1 MTLLVTMLT
10 ATTAWAD
17 TWPEYI
23 TDVILVGGT
32 ESEVNAAKSAHSD
45 YTFIS
50 QDLNA
55 GCGSGSDYIY
65 LGYKTG
71 YRANVNGGYITDII
85 VIDAEGTNPPST
97 VTYSGRT
104 YYLCPYDGG
113 SHFEDVKGNLNS
125 NCGGGWNLYLYYTK
139 ANIGKQAVSSITVN
153 STKDGA
159 INCYYT
165 NGNSHETQ
173 IDLNRGLSGSSDVY
187 MHLTT
192 ATKTNR
198 PSADPVMASGLTY
211 NDGEQQLIA
220 TAATLASG
228 TMYYRI
234 GTSGSFTSTVAD
246 VKATAAGSYTVYY
259 YAGSNSYSDVS
270 STHSASVTIGKSAN
284 SGVTVSCADIV
295 EGNALNPQL
304 GGTNLST
311 GAVTYKY
318 CTTQNGTYTATAPT
332 TAGTYYVK
340 ATVAADGNCNE
351 FTTAYANFKIV
362 GDWALH
368 NSGDSEADAYVI
380 STTDELDLLAQRVNS
395 GTNYKDKFFKLDAN
409 ITYSHTKDWND
420 ATSTENNFTPIGK
433 SGATFK
439 GHFDGKGFTV
449 SGIRISSS
457 SDYNGLFGYLYD
469 GATVKNVILSDA
481 RIMSGSYSGGIA
493 GDCNIS
499 TITNCWVK
507 SNVCIGRYSYVGGIA
522 GNLYG
527 GAIIGCRSEATLI
540 AASGS
545 GRQRYGGIAGSLN
558 VSAANVKHCIVAGA
572 TVPGTAY
579 RGAVVGRLW
588 LGSLTNNYYINCSVA
603 GVADATNVGCTD
615 DTNLADTNGAR
626 HAVTIGAATG
636 VTITPV
642 GTETNYNLSGIT
654 AYEGNNGI
662 IYGGQLYAGAGET
675 VRLNIAYTVP
685 DGCTLN
691 GFTDGNGNALADNGD
706 GSYTLTMSGAAAT
719 VTPDVYDPW
728 GIASG
733 RDGSTAEKAYLITT
747 PADLDLL
754 ASKVNGGTNYYGKY
768 FEMGADI
775 TYSYDGLGENESNYT
790 AIGTGSGNYFKGKF
804 DGKGH
809 TVSGIRIYMDGTNNQ
824 GIFGKITE
832 YAEVKNVTIADAR
845 ITGHYYVGGIVG
857 WNSYGTVENCHALST
872 VTVSGTSNIGG
883 ITGYNEGTVKGCTS
897 AATVSGSN
905 GSYYVGGIAGGNP
918 GGTTQDCLVLGGSVS
933 GSSSVGAIAGS
944 NDGGGTLTNN
954 YHTLYGMGGVNGS
967 DQDGAEIVVRIAA
980 ADGVTLSLPAATYV
994 WNEQNLYKSGTVVTL
1009 NCTIPDG
1016 KVFDHY
1022 TVNSGDIS
1030 NADSQTGEHTLT
1042 GFSQDVTITGIFA
1055 DLVNVTYIAADG
1067 TAQSH
1072 AAAEIDGS
1080 KTNLPGGWYVV
1091 NSNVNLTTKLNF
1103 TGDTHLILADGKTLS
1118 IDASGESG
1126 ESGCYFGLSCKE
1138 GEIGNGATYHDLT
1151 IYGQAAGT
1159 GKVSANHGHPGN
1171 ATSYAYYAKTITING
1186 GVVEATS
1193 SGRGICGSNVIINGG
1208 QIILAPSYATIT
1220 ADNITLG
1227 WRKPSDYIQSSEFI
1241 NPSAM
1246 GTITI
1251 TDGKVFTDGTGI
1263 YDHTTTTG
1271 TLEKLTNKTLHPC
1284 LVLTDNASNADA
1296 LAEYNGKTIAVALS
1310 GRTLLKNGDWN
1321 TLCLPF
1327 SLTAAQIAASP
1338 LAGATIMEL
1347 LSTSNLDSEGKLT
1360 LNFKNVTAITAGKPY
1375 MVKWSPTTDN
1385 LTNPV
1390 FDNVT
1395 IDKTMNDVSF
1405 TGGSFKGTYAPL
1417 EITDA
1422 NRDEVL
1428 LLATGNKL
1436 GYAKTDRTVANGKAL
1451 GTCRAYF
1458 EIPTTTGA
1466 PAINSYELNF
1476 GEGTA
1481 TSISEELRVESEEF
1495 ATATGW
1501 YTLDGRRL
1509 QGKPAQKGVYI
1520 QNGKKVIIK

>member
-1 MTLLVTMLT
+1 METKRKSFLARATMTLSGARCAAVMLLVMMLT
-10 ATTAWAD
+10 MTAQTAWAD
-17 TWPEYI
+17 TWPAYI
-23 TDVILVGGT
+23 TDIILVGG
-32 ESEVNAAKSAHSD
+32 SSDEVTTAKSANSG
-45 YTFIS
+45 YS
-50 QDLNA
+50 WCSMDLNDGA
-55 GCGSGSDYIY
+55 GGDDIN

-198 PSADPVMASGLTY
+198 PSVDPVMASGLTY
-211 NDGEQQLIA
+211 NGGEQQLIA

-234 GTSGSFTSTVAD
+234 GTSGEWKTSISELT
-246 VKATAAGSYTVYY
+246 ATNAGGYTVQY
-259 YAGSNSYSDVS
+259 YAGSNSYSDAS
-270 STHSASVTIGKSAN
+270 STHSTTVSIGKSVN

-351 FTTAYANFKIV
+351 FTTAYASFKIV

-380 STTDELDLLAQRVNS
+380 STTDELDLLAQRVNAGNAYS
-395 GTNYKDKFFKLDAN
+395 GKYFRLGAN
-409 ITYSHTKDWND
+409 ITYSHDSEWNNT
-420 ATSTENNFTPIGK
+420 TSTENNYTPIGK
-433 SGATFK
+433 KGATFK

-706 GSYTLTMSGAAAT
+706 GSYTLTMTGAAAT
-719 VTPDVYDPW
+719 VTPDVYD
-728 GIASG
+728 
-733 RDGSTAEKAYLITT
+733 
-747 PADLDLL
+747 
-754 ASKVNGGTNYYGKY
+754 
-768 FEMGADI
+768 
-775 TYSYDGLGENESNYT
+775 
-790 AIGTGSGNYFKGKF
+790 
-804 DGKGH
+804 
-809 TVSGIRIYMDGTNNQ
+809 
-824 GIFGKITE
+824 
-832 YAEVKNVTIADAR
+832 
-845 ITGHYYVGGIVG
+845 
-857 WNSYGTVENCHALST
+857 
-872 VTVSGTSNIGG
+872 
-883 ITGYNEGTVKGCTS
+883 
-897 AATVSGSN
+897 
-905 GSYYVGGIAGGNP
+905 
-918 GGTTQDCLVLGGSVS
+918 
-933 GSSSVGAIAGS
+933 
-944 NDGGGTLTNN
+944 
-954 YHTLYGMGGVNGS
+954 
-967 DQDGAEIVVRIAA
+967 
-980 ADGVTLSLPAATYV
+980 
-994 WNEQNLYKSGTVVTL
+994 
-1009 NCTIPDG
+1009 
-1016 KVFDHY
+1016 
-1022 TVNSGDIS
+1022 
-1030 NADSQTGEHTLT
+1030 
-1042 GFSQDVTITGIFA
+1042 A
-1055 DLVNVTYIAADG
+1055 DLVVVTNQG
-1067 TAQSH
+1067 T
-1072 AAAEIDGS
+1072 
-1080 KTNLPGGWYVV
+1080 T
-1091 NSNVNLTTKLNF
+1091 
-1103 TGDTHLILADGKTLS
+1103 
-1118 IDASGESG
+1118 
-1126 ESGCYFGLSCKE
+1126 
-1138 GEIGNGATYHDLT
+1138 
-1151 IYGQAAGT
+1151 
-1159 GKVSANHGHPGN
+1159 N
-1171 ATSYAYYAKTITING
+1171 AT
-1186 GVVEATS
+1186 
-1193 SGRGICGSNVIINGG
+1193 
-1208 QIILAPSYATIT
+1208 
-1220 ADNITLG
+1220 
-1227 WRKPSDYIQSSEFI
+1227 
-1241 NPSAM
+1241 
-1246 GTITI
+1246 TI
-1251 TDGKVFTDGTGI
+1251 TDNNGMTRNV
-1263 YDHTTTTG
+1263 
-1271 TLEKLTNKTLHPC
+1271 
-1284 LVLTDNASNADA
+1284 VLQ
-1296 LAEYNGKTIAVALS
+1296 
-1310 GRTLLKNGDWN
+1310 GRTLYKDGKWN

-1327 SLTAAQIAASP
+1327 DVTIASSP
-1338 LAGATIMEL
+1338 LSGDNVQAMTL
-1347 LSTSNLDSEGKLT
+1347 NNSTSALSGTTLT
-1360 LNFKNVTAITAGKPY
+1360 LNFVEATNTTIPAGTPFII
-1375 MVKWSPTTDN
+1375 KWDGDGSNN
-1385 LTNPV
+1385 LVNPV
-1390 FDNVT
+1390 FMGVT
-1395 IDKTMNDVSF
+1395 ISNASADVSF
-1405 TGGSFKGTYAPL
+1405 TGGKFKGTYAYQAFDS
-1417 EITDA
+1417 EDKSI
-1422 NRDEVL
+1422 L
-1428 LLATGNKL
+1428 LVGGSNLYWPQNGASL
-1436 GYAKTDRTVANGKAL
+1436 GA
-1451 GTCRAYF
+1451 CRAYF
-1458 EIPTTTGA
+1458 ELSDGA
-1466 PAINSYELNF
+1466 SASEFVLNF
-1476 GEGTA
+1476 GDET
-1481 TSISEELRVESEEF
+1481 
-1495 ATATGW
+1495 TGIRPNRPSPDPSLNNGGEW
-1501 YTLDGRRL
+1501 YDLSGRKL
-1509 QGKPAQKGVYI
+1509 TQKPTQKGVYI
-1520 QNGKKVIIK
+1520 VNGKKVVVK

>member
-1 MTLLVTMLT
+1 MKTKKTSFLARAAMTLLLAVLT
-10 ATTAWAD
+10 TATAWAD
-17 TWPEYI
+17 SWPEYI
-23 TDVILVGGT
+23 TDVILVGG
-32 ESEVNAAKSAHSD
+32 SSDEVTTAKSANSG
-45 YTFIS
+45 YS
-50 QDLNA
+50 WCSMDLNDGA
-55 GCGSGSDYIY
+55 SGDYIY

-198 PSADPVMASGLTY
+198 PSTDPVMASGLTY
-211 NDGEQQLIA
+211 NGGEQQLIA

-234 GTSGSFTSTVAD
+234 GTSGSFTSNVAD

-259 YAGSNSYSDVS
+259 YADSNSYSDAS

-351 FTTAYANFKIV
+351 FTTAYATFTIRR
-362 GDWALH
+362 DWALH
-368 NSGDSEADAYVI
+368 NTGDSEADAYVI
-380 STTDELDLLAQRVNS
+380 TTTGDLDLLAQRVNAGNAYS
-395 GTNYKDKFFKLDAN
+395 GKYFRLGGN
-409 ITYSHTKDWND
+409 ITYSHDSEWNNT
-420 ATSTENNFTPIGK
+420 TSTENNYTPIGK

-706 GSYTLTMSGAAAT
+706 GSYTLTMTGAAAT
-719 VTPDVYDPW
+719 VTPDVYDLW
-728 GIASG
+728 GIADG
-733 RDGSTAEKAYLITT
+733 RDGSTAAKAYRITT
-747 PADLDLL
+747 PDGLDLL
-754 ASKVNGGTNYYGKY
+754 ATRVNGGTTYENTY
-768 FEMGADI
+768 FELGADI
-775 TYSYDGLGENESNYT
+775 TYDYTGLAETGSNYT
-790 AIGTGSGNYFKGKF
+790 AIGTYQKGFNGHF

-809 TVSGIRIYMDGTNNQ
+809 TVSGIRIYRSGTADPDKYQGLFGQINN
-824 GIFGKITE
+824 G
-832 YAEVKNVTIADAR
+832 EVKNVSLSDAC
-845 ITGHYYVGGIVG
+845 ITGDDHTGGIVG
-857 WNSYGTVENCHALST
+857 WNNYGTIENCHVLST
-872 VTVSGTSNIGG
+872 VTVLGTKDKAHEHGGIVGYNIGG
-883 ITGYNEGTVKGCTS
+883 SIIGCTS
-897 AATVSGSN
+897 SADVTAEMSGT
-905 GSYYVGGIAGGNP
+905 YYGGIAGWNYE
-918 GGTTQDCLVLGGSVS
+918 GTIRDCLVYGGSVS
-933 GSSSVGAIAGS
+933 GSSSVGAITGS

-954 YHTLYGMGGVNGS
+954 YHTIYGMGGVNGS
-967 DQDGAEIVVRIAA
+967 DQDGARYAVATGSKP
-980 ADGVTLSLPAATYV
+980 DGFGDATATYGTGAYTGITAYGTNGLEYGGKYYRYDATTMLV
-994 WNEQNLYKSGTVVTL
+994 FEDHGTENDELIVANNGQTCNAILNGRTLYK
-1009 NCTIPDG
+1009 DG
-1016 KVFDHY
+1016 KWNTIRLPFDVDMTDPAGPLY
-1022 TVNSGDIS
+1022 
-1030 NADSQTGEHTLT
+1030 
-1042 GFSQDVTITGIFA
+1042 
-1055 DLVNVTYIAADG
+1055 
-1067 TAQSH
+1067 
-1072 AAAEIDGS
+1072 
-1080 KTNLPGGWYVV
+1080 
-1091 NSNVNLTTKLNF
+1091 
-1103 TGDTHLILADGKTLS
+1103 
-1118 IDASGESG
+1118 
-1126 ESGCYFGLSCKE
+1126 
-1138 GEIGNGATYHDLT
+1138 GATYRTVTDAS
-1151 IYGQAAGT
+1151 ISGT
-1159 GKVSANHGHPGN
+1159 
-1171 ATSYAYYAKTITING
+1171 T
-1186 GVVEATS
+1186 
-1193 SGRGICGSNVIINGG
+1193 
-1208 QIILAPSYATIT
+1208 L
-1220 ADNITLG
+1220 NITFAERWNESWPDNTLIAG
-1227 WRKPSDYIQSSEFI
+1227 CPYIIKWDKASDYV
-1241 NPSAM
+1241 
-1246 GTITI
+1246 
-1251 TDGKVFTDGTGI
+1251 DD
-1263 YDHTTTTG
+1263 
-1271 TLEKLTNKTLHPC
+1271 
-1284 LVLTDNASNADA
+1284 DA
-1296 LAEYNGKTIAVALS
+1296 HNIV
-1310 GRTLLKNGDWN
+1310 
-1321 TLCLPF
+1321 
-1327 SLTAAQIAASP
+1327 
-1338 LAGATIMEL
+1338 
-1347 LSTSNLDSEGKLT
+1347 
-1360 LNFKNVTAITAGKPY
+1360 
-1375 MVKWSPTTDN
+1375 
-1385 LTNPV
+1385 NPV
-1390 FDNVT
+1390 FVGVEIQNVGGGYWGGS
-1395 IDKTMNDVSF
+1395 VSF
-1405 TGGSFKGTYAPL
+1405 DGTYDARPD
-1417 EITDA
+1417 ITTYNSGYD
-1422 NRDEVL
+1422 VL
-1428 LLATGNKL
+1428 LMGGNNTLRYAGSGASL
-1436 GYAKTDRTVANGKAL
+1436 GAFRAFFLVDPTKVGNGNQANARLTSFNIDFGD
-1451 GTCRAYF
+1451 GDDN
-1458 EIPTTTGA
+1458 TTG
-1466 PAINSYELNF
+1466 IIEVN
-1476 GEGTA
+1476 
-1481 TSISEELRVESEEF
+1481 
-1495 ATATGW
+1495 ATAFRTHGSDAW

-1509 QGKPAQKGVYI
+1509 QGKPAQSGIYI
-1520 QNGKKVIIK
+1520 NNGKKVAIK